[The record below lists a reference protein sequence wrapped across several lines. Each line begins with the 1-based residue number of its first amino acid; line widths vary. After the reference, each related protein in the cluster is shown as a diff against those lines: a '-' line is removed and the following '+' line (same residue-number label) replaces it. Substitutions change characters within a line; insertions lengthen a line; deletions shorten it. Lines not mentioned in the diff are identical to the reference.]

1 MWFLTS
7 PQLVYTSV
15 GIVTLISKDVVSRAI
30 GLTVDGLTHT
40 LTYMA
45 SPSAHATVKTF
56 KDDLEELDIELKL
69 KLVEHWLKDI
79 DVDKIT
85 PGSSMEIVY
94 KGIAESCHNL
104 SEIVNQINKKIE
116 YHHTKYFNSWR
127 TLYLDDEMKK
137 LQKQTKILNERLRL
151 VNLVK

>member
-15 GIVTLISKDVVSRAI
+15 GLVTLISKDVVSKAI
-30 GLTVDGLTHT
+30 GLTIDGLTHT
-40 LTYMA
+40 FTYMA
-45 SPSAHATVKTF
+45 SPSAHATVKTV
-56 KDDLEELDIELKL
+56 KNDLEELDIELKL

-79 DVDKIT
+79 DVEKII
-85 PGSSMEIVY
+85 PDSSMELIY

-104 SEIVNQINKKIE
+104 SDIVNQINKKIE

-127 TLYLDDEMKK
+127 TLYLDDEIKNLK
-137 LQKQTKILNERLRL
+137 KQTKILNERLKL